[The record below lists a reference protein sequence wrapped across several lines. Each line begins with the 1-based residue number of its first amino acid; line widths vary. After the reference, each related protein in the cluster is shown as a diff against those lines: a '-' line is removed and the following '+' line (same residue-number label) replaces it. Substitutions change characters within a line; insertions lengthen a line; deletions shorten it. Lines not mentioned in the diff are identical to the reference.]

1 MKLCLPISLFFL
13 SASVASAQTPA
24 SAADEVV
31 ARAGTVEIKVVDV
44 AESLLH
50 LSQDQKKAL
59 LADGETIKQIV
70 RSLVVER
77 LVLNEASKKDWDKQ
91 VAVAIQARRAAD
103 STVVESFLRSVSEA
117 PAGYPSGDEI
127 KEYYETNKASF
138 FIPKSYRIAQ
148 IYIDDKPDEK
158 AAAAK
163 LTKVEGQ
170 LKAKDADFSALAKEH
185 SEEPNSAARGGEL
198 GWLAEAQIQPEI
210 RNQLPLMKLGGIS
223 EAVKLNDGWH
233 LLKILDVK
241 EASTLTLDQAR
252 PNIVEQLRSAKV
264 KESSD
269 AFLADLQRSNPVAI
283 NELAFPKV
291 LAVKIP

>member
-1 MKLCLPISLFFL
+1 VKLCLPISLFFL

-59 LADGETIKQIV
+59 LADGDTIKQIV

-77 LVLNEASKKDWDKQ
+77 LVLNEASKKDWDKR

-103 STVVESFLRSVSEA
+103 FTVVESFLRSVSEA

-127 KEYYETNKASF
+127 EEYYETNKASF

-163 LTKVEGQ
+163 LTKVEGL

-233 LLKILDVK
+233 LLRILDVK

-283 NELAFPKV
+283 NELALPKV